1 LSYQLL
7 EQIQLQYNTLTKT
20 LIQCGLTITTME
32 SCTSGFIASLITDTE
47 GSSQVFKGADIT
59 YSNEA
64 KIRAG
69 VPEETIKKFGIY
81 SEETAREMAKAAR
94 KNYNTDIA
102 IGVTGTMGNTDPANA
117 DSVPGIVYFAIDFK
131 GKISSCKVEMPPQPS
146 RFDYKLYVAQQIALQ
161 TLSILSD

>member
-1 LSYQLL
+1 MQTL
-7 EQIQLQYNTLTKT
+7 EQLHASYRELTQA
-20 LIQCGLTITTME
+20 LIAKHLTITTME

-81 SEETAREMAKAAR
+81 SEDTAIEMAKAAR
-94 KNYNTDIA
+94 KNHSADIG
-102 IGVTGTMGNTDPANA
+102 IGITGTMGNTDPANS
-117 DSVPGIVYFAIDFK
+117 DSVPGIVYFSIDFK
-131 GKISSCKVEMPPQPS
+131 GIISNYRIEVPPQPS
-146 RFDYKLYVAQQIALQ
+146 RFDYKLYVAHQIIQSFLYQ
-161 TLSILSD
+161 VRS